1 MDIIFKGIF
10 RQEKERERE
19 TYLGVVVHIQ
29 DPTEKDEASMGFIV
43 KDQNRFPR
51 MKEGRKEEKK
61 RKERR
66 KIKIKKKKRKQPM
79 GI

>member
-1 MDIIFKGIF
+1 
-10 RQEKERERE
+10 
-19 TYLGVVVHIQ
+19 
-29 DPTEKDEASMGFIV
+29 MGFIV

-66 KIKIKKKKRKQPM
+66 KIKIKKKKRK
-79 GI
+79 